1 MRSVSQFCPLS
12 VLLPGFHPLAAL
24 LLMFA
29 QQFVPASLAS
39 DQLHDPLAN
48 RNLSPLKQVYAAPAL
63 SFYSGDH
70 RYQTGIQH
78 TLANSSQE
86 AEFSSD
92 QSSELLILD
101 GELQRTQLS
110 YSRRLAERSSVSFE
124 LPWLQHSGGQMD
136 SLIENWH
143 AWFGL
148 PNGNRGTRPRDKLEY
163 VYQRNGETLIDIRS
177 NASGVGDL
185 AIGYQ
190 YLGSDRMNQDQSTAI
205 HYYWNAALSV
215 PTGSK
220 NKLTGSGA
228 LAASLSL
235 AVRQRSSIL
244 PGRPAWFV
252 SAGATIFEGNGLL
265 ADIREKLLWHAQA
278 GTSWQWNEKLALKL
292 QLETQSS
299 LFKSALSDMESPSV
313 QLSAGFS
320 RTLSKRYAMD
330 FFITEDIDVGSAP
343 DFGMAAKIRY
353 TR

>member
-12 VLLPGFHPLAAL
+12 ITPPGFRPLAVLLLIATQAFI
-24 LLMFA
+24 
-29 QQFVPASLAS
+29 PACLAS
-39 DQLHDPLAN
+39 DWLNDPLTS

-63 SFYSGDH
+63 SFHSSEH
-70 RYQTGIQH
+70 SNHFAIQH

-86 AEFSSD
+86 AKFSND

-101 GELQRTQLS
+101 GELQRTQLAF
-110 YSRRLAERSSVSFE
+110 SRRLDTRSSVSLQ
-124 LPWLQHSGGQMD
+124 LPWVRHSGGNMD

-143 AWFGL
+143 EWFQL

-163 VYQRNGETLIDIRS
+163 VYLRNGETLIDIGS
-177 NASGVGDL
+177 SASGIGDL
-185 AIGYQ
+185 AIGFQ
-190 YLGSDRMNQDQSTAI
+190 YLGSEQQNPDQSTAI
-205 HYYWNAALSV
+205 RYYWNAALSL

-235 AVRQRSSIL
+235 AVRQRSSVL
-244 PGRPAWFV
+244 PGRPDWFV
-252 SAGATIFEGNGLL
+252 SAGATLFEGNGLL
-265 ADIREKLLWHAQA
+265 ADFREELLWFAQA
-278 GTSWQWNEKLALKL
+278 GTSWQWSEKLALKL

-320 RTLSKRYAMD
+320 RTLSKHYALD
-330 FFITEDIDVGSAP
+330 LFFTEDIDVGSAP
-343 DFGMAAKIRY
+343 DFGVGAKIRY
-353 TR
+353 AR